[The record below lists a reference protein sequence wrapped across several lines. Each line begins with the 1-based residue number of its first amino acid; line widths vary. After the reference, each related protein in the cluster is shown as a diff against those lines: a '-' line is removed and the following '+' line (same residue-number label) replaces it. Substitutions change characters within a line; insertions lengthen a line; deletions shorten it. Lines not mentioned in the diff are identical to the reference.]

1 VCRCTWTGSRRGNS
15 RHILLLRKLYTVLLY
30 LLAPLVLLRLA
41 WRGLRAPDYWR
52 RWPERFAFIEPAL
65 GKQVIW
71 IHAVSVGE
79 VQAAV
84 PVVHALLN
92 RHPDYS
98 LLVTTVT
105 PTGSA
110 RVTALFG
117 GEVAH
122 VYAPYDL
129 PGAVARFF
137 ERVRPQLAIV
147 METELWPNLFHQC
160 RQRAIPLLLVNARLS
175 ARSVAGYRRVR
186 SLAAETLAAVT
197 EIAAQSEADAGRF
210 ESIGARAATITVTGN
225 LKFEQRIPSSLLE
238 RAEVL
243 RREWGVSRPV
253 WIASSTHEG
262 EDELLLDVYQ
272 QLRKQ
277 YSDCL
282 LVLVPRHP
290 ERFESVAALCRA
302 RGYNTVLRT
311 DHGACSTETQVYV
324 GNTMGDLPLLYA
336 ASDVAFVGGSLVAS
350 GGHNP
355 LEPAALG
362 IPVISGPHVSN
373 FIEICS
379 LLVDAGAAVQV
390 ADTGEL
396 LQIVSRWLGDANE
409 RHRVGQLGREVIEKN
424 RGALQAVMTII
435 ERYL

>member
-1 VCRCTWTGSRRGNS
+1 M
-15 RHILLLRKLYTVLLY
+15 RKLYTVLLY

-41 WRGLRAPDYWR
+41 WRGLRSQDYWR

-79 VQAAV
+79 VQAAA
-84 PVVHALLN
+84 PVVRALLK

-117 GEVAH
+117 EEVAH

-137 ERVRPQLAIV
+137 ERVQPQLAIV
-147 METELWPNLFHQC
+147 METELWPNLFHHC
-160 RQRAIPLLLVNARLS
+160 RQRAVPLLLVNARLS
-175 ARSVAGYRRVR
+175 ARSVAGYSRVR

-197 EIAAQSEADAGRF
+197 AIAAQSEADAGRF
-210 ESIGARAATITVTGN
+210 ERIGARAATITVTGN

-243 RREWGVSRPV
+243 RRDWGVSRPV

-277 YSDCL
+277 FSDCL

-290 ERFESVAALCRA
+290 ERFESVAASCRE

-311 DHGACSTETQVYV
+311 EHAACNAETRIYV
-324 GNTMGDLPLLYA
+324 GDTMGELPLLYA
-336 ASDVAFVGGSLVAS
+336 ASDVAFVGGSLAAS

-362 IPVISGPHVSN
+362 IPVVTGPHVSN
-373 FIEICS
+373 FTEIYG
-379 LLVDAGAAVQV
+379 LLVDAGAAERV
-390 ADTGEL
+390 ADTDEL
-396 LQIVSRWLGDANE
+396 LQVVSRWLGDANE
-409 RHRVGQLGREVIEKN
+409 RHRVGQLGREVVEKN
-424 RGALQAVMTII
+424 RGALQAVIAII
-435 ERYL
+435 DRYL

>member
-1 VCRCTWTGSRRGNS
+1 MCRCTWTGSRRGNS

-30 LLAPLVLLRLA
+30 LLAPLVLMRLA

-409 RHRVGQLGREVIEKN
+409 RHHVGQLGREVIEKN
-424 RGALQAVMTII
+424 RGALQAVMAII